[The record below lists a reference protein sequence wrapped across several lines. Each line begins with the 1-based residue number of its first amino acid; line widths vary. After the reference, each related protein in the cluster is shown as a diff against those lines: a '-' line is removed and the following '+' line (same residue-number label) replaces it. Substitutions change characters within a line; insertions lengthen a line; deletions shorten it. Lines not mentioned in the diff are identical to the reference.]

1 MPRDAN
7 ATRSNARA
15 AREQPA
21 HVSGPACVDEHA
33 ETALHSHLTEAASHL
48 GFEWSGADGCGEV
61 ALPSIV
67 LAADVIYD
75 EQLTDALFARLRHAL
90 RERA

>member
-15 AREQPA
+15 ACEQP
-21 HVSGPACVDEHA
+21 VSGPACMDGHA